1 MQRTTPA
8 PTPHAPHH
16 SRLRHAGGLCLLV
29 ATTAIAGCGRGS
41 PAVPAPAAW
50 LFVPEDATVYYDN
63 AGGIQDSLRLVVR
76 DDATLRDVWAQAT
89 SQQASP
95 PPPPE
100 VGFAREMLLVA
111 AAGRLTPEDQIRVD
125 SVVVQHRTLATG
137 KQEEVLAAVV
147 RIIEGCRRFE
157 TPAFPVQIVRI
168 RRFDGPVVFVER
180 RERAANCPGTD

>member
-8 PTPHAPHH
+8 PTPRTRRRWLLP
-16 SRLRHAGGLCLLV
+16 RAGALTLL
-29 ATTAIAGCGRGS
+29 AAAGCGRAG
-41 PAVPAPAAW
+41 PGVPTPAAW

-76 DDATLRDVWAQAT
+76 DAATLHDVWAQAT

-100 VGFAREMLLVA
+100 VGFAKEMLLVA
-111 AAGRLTPEDQIRVD
+111 AAGRMTPEDQIRVD
-125 SVVVQHRTLATG
+125 SVVVQRRTLATG
-137 KQEEVLAAVV
+137 KQEEVLSAVV
-147 RIIEGCRRFE
+147 RTIEGCGRFA

-180 RERAANCPGTD
+180 RERAGNCQGTD